1 MDYGN
6 GFVIEATL
14 TGVNNAPLSGNV
26 IVTVAGKE
34 YIVEVTD
41 GKGIATGDKLAAG
54 TYAFA
59 AAWAGNDNY
68 NAVGDSGK
76 FSVAKVDSIIDVA
89 VSDIKVGED
98 AVISVKL
105 LSDATGSVTVTVNG
119 KDYTETV
126 VNLSLIHIS
135 EPTRRS

>member
-1 MDYGN
+1 MAVSYTHLDVY
-6 GFVIEATL
+6 
-14 TGVNNAPLSGNV
+14 
-26 IVTVAGKE
+26 KRQ
-34 YIVEVTD
+34 
-41 GKGIATGDKLAAG
+41 
-54 TYAFA
+54 
-59 AAWAGNDNY
+59 GNDNY

-98 AVISVKL
+98 AVIRVKL

-126 VNLSLIHIS
+126 VNGVALSLIHILFGLS
-135 EPTRRS
+135 SCFLGRNKRSCKYCQRKIN